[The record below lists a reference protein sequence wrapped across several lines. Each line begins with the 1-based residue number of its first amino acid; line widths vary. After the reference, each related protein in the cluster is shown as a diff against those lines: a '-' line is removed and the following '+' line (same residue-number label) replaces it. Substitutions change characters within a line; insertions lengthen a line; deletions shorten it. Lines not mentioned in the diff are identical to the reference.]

1 MSTHAATF
9 QEALDIIE
17 SLPEDQQEDLMG
29 IVRRR
34 QSERRRE
41 ALAKSVDEA
50 RKDYERGQVRR
61 GTVDDLLSELEA

>member
-1 MSTHAATF
+1 MSKRATL
-9 QEALDIIE
+9 QEALDIVE

-29 IVRRR
+29 IIRRR

-41 ALAKSVDEA
+41 ALARSVEDA
-50 RKDYERGQVRR
+50 RKDYERGEVRR